1 MYVSILLRELK
12 FPQQTKYTVIV
23 SYQDVAEL
31 LAARNDW
38 NVSTEEVVIN
48 EEVVV
53 SDNSESFSSTRTK
66 CDVGI
71 QCCLQPQS
79 LKSTAIQT
87 EFEDVAMSTRVSTK
101 SPPPTHA
108 NATVK
113 VSLNLAHFIYFI
125 FVLIYG
131 KTFLHS
137 MLVLHCCGVNP

>member
-1 MYVSILLRELK
+1 MYVSILLREFK

-71 QCCLQPQS
+71 QYCLQPQS

-87 EFEDVAMSTRVSTK
+87 EFEDVAMST
-101 SPPPTHA
+101 
-108 NATVK
+108 
-113 VSLNLAHFIYFI
+113 
-125 FVLIYG
+125 
-131 KTFLHS
+131 
-137 MLVLHCCGVNP
+137 